1 MNNKTRSSDSS
12 GCFDRFICVDVNM
25 FLMLSAEKKRDLDKL
40 VSLWESFKEIITE
53 TEERK
58 RIVDSIIANFETPSL
73 KSQINKLNKVYSA
86 VSSDARL
93 YILLTLYQFNAFH
106 YELEY
111 ILGLSQPTISHH
123 VHKLVDV
130 GLVQQTK
137 KEKIVFL
144 SITRLGRTVI
154 DHIKEILRD
163 ISDVVFL

>member
-1 MNNKTRSSDSS
+1 MLSSDKER
-12 GCFDRFICVDVNM
+12 DREK
-25 FLMLSAEKKRDLDKL
+25 LSA
-40 VSLWESFKEIITE
+40 LWDSFKGSITE

-58 RIVDSIIANFETPSL
+58 RIVNSIISNFETDQL
-73 KSQINKLNKVYSA
+73 KGQVRKLNSIYTSI
-86 VSSDARL
+86 SSDARL
-93 YILLTLYQFNAFH
+93 FILLILSQFNAFH

>member
-1 MNNKTRSSDSS
+1 
-12 GCFDRFICVDVNM
+12 
-25 FLMLSAEKKRDLDKL
+25 MLSTENKRDLDKL

-58 RIVDSIIANFETPSL
+58 RIVDSIIANFETQNL
-73 KSQINKLNKVYSA
+73 QSQINGLNNIYTA
-86 VSSDARL
+86 ISSTARL

-123 VHKLVDV
+123 VHKLVNV
-130 GLVQQTK
+130 GLVEQTK

-144 SITRLGRTVI
+144 SITSLGRIII
-154 DHIKEILRD
+154 DHIKEILRE

>member
-1 MNNKTRSSDSS
+1 MWD
-12 GCFDRFICVDVNM
+12 
-25 FLMLSAEKKRDLDKL
+25 
-40 VSLWESFKEIITE
+40 SFKGLITE

-58 RIVDSIIANFETPSL
+58 RIANSIISNFETDQL
-73 KSQINKLNKVYSA
+73 KGQVRKLNNIYTSI
-86 VSSDARL
+86 SSDARL
-93 YILLTLYQFNAFH
+93 YILLILYQFNAFH

-130 GLVQQTK
+130 GLVEQTK

-144 SITRLGRTVI
+144 SITRLGRIVI
-154 DHIKEILRD
+154 DHIKEILRE